1 MGRLK
6 RRVPYLTP
14 FEKAKPVERPG
25 TESHGATDWTYPDQS
40 KLAELPKERSK
51 RDQEVSR

>member
-1 MGRLK
+1 MK